1 MGNAPQA
8 RSICYPIGSM
18 RALRKMA
25 PGLLLLAVAAMA
37 AQWLARTGSV
47 RQMLPH
53 RSPAAL
59 RGMAVAFMGVD
70 VLVVAALI
78 GLLLVRDSW
87 PPKSIERFLPVT
99 ARWSWRILLAI
110 VILAY
115 FALGPSFLFIYTLLR
130 K

>member
-1 MGNAPQA
+1 MK
-8 RSICYPIGSM
+8 
-18 RALRKMA
+18 ALRKIT
-25 PGLLLLAVAAMA
+25 PGIVLLAAAAVAARA
-37 AQWLARTGSV
+37 ISHLGGV
-47 RQMLPH
+47 RQIMPH

-78 GLLLVRDSW
+78 ALLLVKDSW